1 MIDSELLPRVAK
13 KIRTLRSNRNL
24 TLADLSKSSNVSKG
38 LLSKIENSRT
48 IPSLPVFL
56 GIVNALGVS
65 LKDFFEDMDLLRGKE
80 FLLIR
85 KEDQQLIH
93 KEERDGFSY
102 KLIMAQNLPG
112 GSVEVMIVNVLPEA
126 NSKLNVDS
134 GFKLNYILSGRCDYY
149 INEEIIQ
156 LEEGDTVYFDAGK
169 SHMPVNRS
177 QQAVVILTIL
187 FRN

>member
-13 KIRTLRSNRNL
+13 KIRSLRSSRNL

-56 GIVNALGVS
+56 GIVDALGIS

-85 KEDQQLIH
+85 KEDQQSIQ

-102 KLIMAQNLPG
+102 KFIMAQNIPG
-112 GSVEVMIVNVLPEA
+112 NSAEVSIITVLPEA
-126 NSKLNVDS
+126 NGKLISEN
-134 GFKLNYILSGRCDYY
+134 GFQLNYILSGRCDYY
-149 INEEIIQ
+149 VNEEIIQ
-156 LEEGDTVYFDAGK
+156 LEQGDTLYFDSNKA
-169 SHMPVNRS
+169 HMPVNRGT
-177 QQAVVILTIL
+177 QAVVMLNIL